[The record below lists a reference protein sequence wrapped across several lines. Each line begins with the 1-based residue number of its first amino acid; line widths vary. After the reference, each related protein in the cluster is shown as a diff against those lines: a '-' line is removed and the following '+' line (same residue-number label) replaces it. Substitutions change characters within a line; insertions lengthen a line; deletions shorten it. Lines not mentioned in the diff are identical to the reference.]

1 MINKKLEE
9 ADKDLRKKGK
19 PGLPDDKE
27 VMRRLQTPSVPP
39 APSSAEI
46 EKMLFGGK

>member
-9 ADKDLRKKGK
+9 ADKELRRTGK

-27 VMRRLQTPSVPP
+27 VMKRLQTPSVPEI
-39 APSSAEI
+39 PSQAEI